1 MNVYRRQFMRIE
13 IDHKGSEAFY
23 KEIVNVVA
31 QYKNLIRKPE
41 RRYTN
46 YIKILGIEII
56 VAALFAG
63 IQLGFI
69 LADGPKSTDLAVLA
83 FLVIVVVMG
92 SSYYFNLTKMYK
104 NMMAEEIPSVL
115 TLDEEGVEL
124 EKVGSQTY
132 RMNWNTIAFV
142 RVFEE
147 SVCFISGK
155 TAGLV
160 IGIERAYEDQILDY
174 LTDHCQGVKVIRQ

>member
-23 KEIVNVVA
+23 REIVNVVT
-31 QYKNLIRKPE
+31 QYRKLIHIPDRKY
-41 RRYTN
+41 RD
-46 YIKILGIEII
+46 YITLLRNDII
-56 VAALFAG
+56 VAVAVAIFLLAFM
-63 IQLGFI
+63 I
-69 LADGPKSTDLAVLA
+69 ADGAKSTDLAVLA
-83 FLVIVVVMG
+83 CLVLVTVLAA
-92 SSYYFNLTKMYK
+92 SYYFSLRKMYK
-104 NMMAEEIPSVL
+104 GMMAEDIPSVL

-142 RVFEE
+142 RVFKE
-147 SVCFISGK
+147 SVCFVSGK

-160 IGIERAYEDQILDY
+160 IGIERAYEEQILDY
-174 LTDHCQGVKVIRQ
+174 ILTNCPAVKVIR

>member
-1 MNVYRRQFMRIE
+1 MRIE

-23 KEIVNVVA
+23 REIVNVVA

-41 RRYTN
+41 RKFRN
-46 YIKILGIEII
+46 YIKTLGIEILI
-56 VAALFAG
+56 AALFAG

-69 LADGPKSTDLAVLA
+69 LSDGPKSTDLAVLA
-83 FLVIVVVMG
+83 FLIIVVVMG

-104 NMMAEEIPSVL
+104 NMMAEDIPSVL

-142 RVFEE
+142 RVFDE

-174 LTDHCQGVKVIRQ
+174 LTDNCPDVRVIR